1 MGKSHTIFKIL
12 QVREELADVIGF
24 DEAFEEPGQSI
35 FFVCKIYS
43 FERLDHNME
52 LHLVL
57 LITVTCLVR
66 YKYML

>member
-43 FERLDHNME
+43 FERL
-52 LHLVL
+52 HLVL